1 METNVSC
8 QSAVLSVWK
17 VLLTRQFQRGKW
29 KALMKRATSK
39 RGQAE
44 KPWVAP
50 LVLSAFAAFCAG
62 PGPSFPCVG
71 WNYRAEQ
78 QWAGTRCPCRAY
90 AKAAG
95 GPLAPFSPFFSP
107 LLAVGERDGTRR
119 PRRAVGARC
128 AHGAKLF
135 LAGRRHL

>member
-1 METNVSC
+1 METNVPC

-50 LVLSAFAAFCAG
+50 LVLSAFAAFSAG
-62 PGPSFPCVG
+62 PGPSFPCMSPQVG

-78 QWAGTRCPCRAY
+78 QWAGTRCPCRAD

-95 GPLAPFSPFFSP
+95 GPLA
-107 LLAVGERDGTRR
+107 
-119 PRRAVGARC
+119 
-128 AHGAKLF
+128 LF
-135 LAGRRHL
+135 PYCLPCKVLQSSCTLAGSGGA